1 LLDFL
6 ALLCQFFMSFIP
18 LRERNVTASLSS
30 IVQTLQHNPEEKNT
44 WIGNVL
50 HRSKIMHPWV
60 QHYRYRNRLKNCKI
74 FNE

>member
-30 IVQTLQHNPEEKNT
+30 IVQTLQHNPEEKKYMD
-44 WIGNVL
+44 WQRIA
-50 HRSKIMHPWV
+50 SQQIMHPWV